1 MKLGPRELR
10 DRARQAEEQYRHC
23 LLCAHRCR
31 VDRTRGP
38 AGRCH
43 EGTSVFLAGAGL
55 HFGEEPPLVGARG
68 SGLVLIAG
76 CNLACATCETAGF
89 SLLRRGV
96 TECSEPQLAAL
107 FLDLSRRGAANLN
120 LVTPTHVMPA
130 LLGGLARAAEHGFD
144 LPVVWNCGG
153 YESLE
158 ALELL
163 DGVVD
168 VYLPDAKYGDDAA
181 ALQLSGCAGY
191 TAALGESLRE
201 MHRQVGAL
209 RIGADGLASQG
220 VLVRH
225 LVLPAG
231 AAASAAA
238 MRLVAAVCD
247 ETWVNVLSQ
256 YRPVHEAQRF
266 PIVAR
271 TVRPDEVRF
280 AVDAALAAG
289 LRNVLVDGRRGAPD
303 TGARAGQP
311 ERRSLL
317 D

>member
-1 MKLGPRELR
+1 MRLGRGELR
-10 DRARQAEEQYRHC
+10 DRAREAAEQYRHC
-23 LLCAHRCR
+23 LLCAHRCG

-38 AGRCH
+38 AGRCR
-43 EGTSVFLAGAGL
+43 EGSSVFLAGAGL
-55 HFGEEPPLVGARG
+55 HFGEEPPLVGTRG
-68 SGLVLIAG
+68 SGVVLIAG
-76 CNLACATCETAGF
+76 CNLACAGCETAEF

-96 TECSEPQLAAL
+96 TRFGEDQLAAL
-107 FLDLSRRGAANLN
+107 FVDLQRRGAANLN
-120 LVTPTHVMPA
+120 LVTPTHVLPA
-130 LLGGLARAAEHGFD
+130 LLGGLLRAAENGFA

-158 ALELL
+158 ALRLL

-191 TAALGESLRE
+191 TDALAGSLRE

-209 RIGADGLASQG
+209 RIGSDGLAACG

-225 LVLPAG
+225 LVLPGG
-231 AAASAAA
+231 AAAPEEV
-238 MRLVAAVCD
+238 MRLVAAISP
-247 ETWVNVLSQ
+247 EIWVNVLSQ

-271 TVRPDEVRF
+271 TVRADEVRS
-280 AVDAALAAG
+280 AVDAAQRAG
-289 LRNVLVDGRRGAPD
+289 LRHILVDGCLQTASR
-303 TGARAGQP
+303 QP
-311 ERRSLL
+311 PAASRTAEPC
-317 D
+317 

>member
-1 MKLGPRELR
+1 MRLGKGELR
-10 DRARQAEEQYRHC
+10 DRAREAAEQYRHC
-23 LLCAHRCR
+23 LLCAHRCG

-43 EGTSVFLAGAGL
+43 EGSSVFLAGAGL
-55 HFGEEPPLVGARG
+55 HFGEEPPLVGTRG

-76 CNLACATCETAGF
+76 CNLACAGCETAEF

-96 TECSEPQLAAL
+96 TAFGEDQLAAL
-107 FLDLSRRGAANLN
+107 FLDLQRRGAANLN
-120 LVTPTHVMPA
+120 LVTPTHVLPA
-130 LLGGLARAAEHGFD
+130 LLGGLARAAEHGFG

-153 YESLE
+153 YESFE
-158 ALELL
+158 ALRLL

-191 TAALGESLRE
+191 TAALAESLRE

-209 RIGADGLASQG
+209 RIGSDGLATCG

-225 LVLPAG
+225 LVLPG
-231 AAASAAA
+231 GVAAPQEV
-238 MRLVAAVCD
+238 MRLVAAISP
-247 ETWVNVLSQ
+247 EIWVNVLSQ

-271 TVRPDEVRF
+271 TVRPEEVRE
-280 AVDAALAAG
+280 AIDAATAAG
-289 LRNVLVDGRRGAPD
+289 LRNVLLD
-303 TGARAGQP
+303 GQP
-311 ERRSLL
+311 RSRQTQAASRKPPVEAC
-317 D
+317 